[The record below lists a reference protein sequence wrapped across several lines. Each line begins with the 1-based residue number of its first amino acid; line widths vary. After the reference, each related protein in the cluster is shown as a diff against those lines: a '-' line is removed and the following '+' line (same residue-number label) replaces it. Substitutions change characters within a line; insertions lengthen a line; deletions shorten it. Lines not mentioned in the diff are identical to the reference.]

1 MKKARLTIEDRML
14 IEQLLREN
22 YKLKDI
28 ARVIEVES
36 STISREIKFRRKAN
50 NSSFICDKTINI
62 LLFVLIVQKK
72 FTVIRKNFIIIL
84 GKLKKIMKTN

>member
-50 NSSFICDKTINI
+50 N
-62 LLFVLIVQKK
+62 
-72 FTVIRKNFIIIL
+72 
-84 GKLKKIMKTN
+84 